1 MSTGPSDTSPTPEQ
15 PDVALARAIS
25 RRIAWHPWR
34 LLLPAVLF
42 TLGIASYL
50 YQEHRAGDDAQF
62 FARLDQQVLLA
73 LQVARMTARAA
84 TDPDVSLA
92 LLRSRHANAR
102 RLLENLYPPRP
113 PFGLW
118 PAPEDID
125 ARLSQLDKEWAHLGS
140 ELEAIAARQT
150 AHEEL
155 ERALTRLQGVA
166 TRMLVTSDELVVAMA
181 AAEESP
187 EQLRVAARQLMLIQ
201 RMMVNGE
208 RLLRGGKGQLTAA
221 DRLGRDAVLF
231 GNVNNGL
238 LNSHPELG
246 IAAVT
251 DEVARD
257 FLVSTGHLFRELS
270 RQVQDIVR
278 QSVDLTRLQ
287 GAVGDVARASDAI
300 VAATREAELMY
311 AGHVMTRPLQ
321 PAHTRLLVGL
331 AIATLLMAALL
342 MAVDAR
348 AHRRSES
355 QRRLDD
361 YRRHEKLEQAAAMAG
376 SDMRRV
382 SDELRRLM
390 TDLGRVVEVET
401 SIHPGEDPGDA
412 VTRGLK
418 RIVSELHLRVDAII
432 TDVHQVAGSAASLN
446 AAASKLKVTGRQQA
460 QNVDKATSATQELA
474 AAVKLGY
481 SNITK
486 FDTLAENGVAE
497 ARAAKEHLGG
507 ALQELEGLSSSVQE
521 SARLVRRLM
530 DSADEARAV
539 AMRIDELSDHSK
551 MLSLNV
557 AIQTTAPG
565 GASRSNPSFADELQ
579 RLAERARGVVQSVE
593 RMREGLRSDA
603 EGAAKAIKH
612 TAWAVK
618 GAGDRLLKAEK
629 PITNLNLISRR
640 LEKFA
645 QSLVGSS
652 QEHALRATEVVRA
665 VTAVHVAAGQS
676 SVGAEAAASSAARLS
691 ELMASLDAHVSRLHP
706 VPPQEQSVVVLDL
719 EGAGQVPDGE
729 STATDSDDRRA
740 GGERR
745 GPRSGG
751 LRPVS

>member
-1 MSTGPSDTSPTPEQ
+1 MPTDNNAVPEQ

-34 LLLPAVLF
+34 LLLPAILF
-42 TLGIASYL
+42 TSAIASYL
-50 YQEHRAGDDAQF
+50 YQEHRSADDAAF
-62 FARLDQQVLLA
+62 LARLDQQVLLA

-84 TDPDVSLA
+84 SDPNVSLER
-92 LLRSRHANAR
+92 LRDRHRNAHG
-102 RLLENLYPPRP
+102 LLENLYPPRP
-113 PFGLW
+113 PLGLW

-125 ARLSQLDKEWAHLGS
+125 TRLSQLDKEWARLGD
-140 ELEAIAARQT
+140 ELQAIAARQA
-150 AHEEL
+150 AHAEL

-166 TRMLVTSDELVVAMA
+166 TRMLVTSDDLVVAMTA
-181 AAEESP
+181 ADEAP

-208 RLLRGGKGQLTAA
+208 RLIRGGKGRLTAA

-238 LNSHPELG
+238 LNGNPELG
-246 IAAVT
+246 IKAVT
-251 DEVARD
+251 DEAAREL
-257 FLVSTGHLFRELS
+257 LVSTGHLFREAS
-270 RQVQDIVR
+270 RQVQSIVR

-287 GAVGDVARASDAI
+287 EALGDAARASDAI

-311 AGHVMTRPLQ
+311 AGHVATRPLQ
-321 PAHTRLLVGL
+321 PAHTRLLAGL
-331 AIATLLMAALL
+331 AIATLLIAALL

-348 AHRRSES
+348 AHRRNES
-355 QRRLDD
+355 QRRLDE
-361 YRRHEKLEQAAAMAG
+361 YRRNEQLEQAAVVAG
-376 SDMRRV
+376 SDLRRV
-382 SDELRRLM
+382 SGELRRLM
-390 TDLGRVVEVET
+390 ADLGRVVEVET
-401 SIHPGEDPGDA
+401 SVQPGEDPGDA

-418 RIVSELHLRVDAII
+418 RVLAELHTRVDAIV
-432 TDVHQVAGSAASLN
+432 TDVHQVASSATALN
-446 AAASKLKVTGRQQA
+446 EAASKLNVSGRQQA
-460 QNVDKATSATQELA
+460 QNVDKAANATQELA
-474 AAVKLGY
+474 SAVKLGY

-507 ALQELEGLSSSVQE
+507 ALQELDGLGTSVQE

-539 AMRIDELSDHSK
+539 ALRIDELSDHSK

-557 AIQTTAPG
+557 AIQTTAH
-565 GASRSNPSFADELQ
+565 GASSRSDASFADELQ

-618 GAGDRLLKAEK
+618 GAGDRLHKAEK
-629 PITNLNLISRR
+629 PIANLNLISRK

-652 QEHALRATEVVRA
+652 QEHALRASEVVRA
-665 VTAVHVAAGQS
+665 VTAVHAAAGQS
-676 SVGAEAAASSAARLS
+676 SVGAEATASSAARLS
-691 ELMASLDAHVSRLHP
+691 QLMASLNAHVSRLHP
-706 VPPQEQSVVVLDL
+706 VPPPENSVVVLETEQSAEAESRDESAPEKIDERRR
-719 EGAGQVPDGE
+719 EG
-729 STATDSDDRRA
+729 DRR
-740 GGERR
+740 RR
-745 GPRSGG
+745 RSGG
-751 LRPVS
+751 LRPVR

>member
-1 MSTGPSDTSPTPEQ
+1 MPTGPSVTSPAPEQ

-34 LLLPAVLF
+34 LLLPAILF
-42 TLGIASYL
+42 ALAIGSYL
-50 YQEHRAGDDAQF
+50 YQEHRARADAAF
-62 FARLDQQVLLA
+62 LARLDQQVLLA
-73 LQVARMTARAA
+73 LQVARMTASAA
-84 TDPDVSLA
+84 SDPDISLA
-92 LLRSRHANAR
+92 QLRDRHRTAR
-102 RLLENLYPPRP
+102 GLLENLYPPRP

-125 ARLSQLDKEWAHLGS
+125 TRLSQLDQEWARLGR
-140 ELEAIAARQT
+140 ELEAIAARQS

-166 TRMLVTSDELVVAMA
+166 TRMLVSSDDLVVAMA
-181 AAEESP
+181 AADESP
-187 EQLRVAARQLMLIQ
+187 EQMRVAARQLMLIQ

-208 RLLRGGKGQLTAA
+208 RLIRGGKGRLTAA

-238 LNSHPELG
+238 LNGNPELG

-251 DEVARD
+251 AEAAREL
-257 FLVSTGHLFRELS
+257 LVNTGHLFREAS
-270 RQVQDIVR
+270 RQVQNIVG

-287 GAVGDVARASDAI
+287 EALGDAARASDAI
-300 VAATREAELMY
+300 VTATRHIELMY
-311 AGHVMTRPLQ
+311 AGHVATRPLQ
-321 PAHTRLLVGL
+321 LAHTRLLAGL
-331 AIATLLMAALL
+331 AIATLLIAALL

-348 AHRRSES
+348 AHRRNES

-361 YRRHEKLEQAAAMAG
+361 YRRSEHLEQAAAMAG

-382 SDELRRLM
+382 GGELRRLLA
-390 TDLGRVVEVET
+390 DLGRVVEVET
-401 SIHPGEDPGDA
+401 SMQPGEDPGDA
-412 VTRGLK
+412 VARGLK
-418 RIVSELHLRVDAII
+418 RILAELHARVDAIV
-432 TDVHQVAGSAASLN
+432 TDVHQVASSAASLN
-446 AAASKLKVTGRQQA
+446 EAASKLKLSGRQQA
-460 QNVDKATSATQELA
+460 QNVDKAANATQELA
-474 AAVKLGY
+474 SAVKLGY
-481 SNITK
+481 SNVTK

-497 ARAAKEHLGG
+497 ARAAKEHVGG
-507 ALQELEGLSSSVQE
+507 ALQELEGLTASVQE

-530 DSADEARAV
+530 ESADEARTV
-539 AMRIDELSDHSK
+539 ALRIDELSDHSK

-557 AIQTTAPG
+557 AIQTTAHG
-565 GASRSNPSFADELQ
+565 SASRSNVSFADELQ
-579 RLAERARGVVQSVE
+579 RLAERARGVVQSVD

-618 GAGDRLLKAEK
+618 GAGDRMLKAEK
-629 PITNLNLISRR
+629 PIANLNLISRK

-665 VTAVHVAAGQS
+665 VTALHAAAGQS
-676 SVGAEAAASSAARLS
+676 NVGAEAAASSAARLS
-691 ELMASLDAHVSRLHP
+691 ELMASLNAHVSRLHP
-706 VPPQEQSVVVLDL
+706 LPLQKKTVVAL
-719 EGAGQVPDGE
+719 EMERAAEESSGE
-729 STATDSDDRRA
+729 STQKDSHERRA

-745 GPRSGG
+745 G
-751 LRPVS
+751 LRPVR

>member
-1 MSTGPSDTSPTPEQ
+1 MPTGLKDTSPVPEQ
-15 PDVALARAIS
+15 PDVSLARAIS

-34 LLLPAVLF
+34 LLLPATLF
-42 TLGIASYL
+42 TLAIGSYL
-50 YQEHRAGDDAQF
+50 YQEHRAIADADF
-62 FARLDQQVLLA
+62 FSRLDQQVLLA
-73 LQVARMTARAA
+73 LQVARMTARADN
-84 TDPDVSLA
+84 DPDVSLE
-92 LLRSRHANAR
+92 LLRDRHRNAHG
-102 RLLENLYPPRP
+102 LLENLYPPRP
-113 PFGLW
+113 PLGLW

-125 ARLSQLDKEWAHLGS
+125 ARLSQLDQEWARLGS

-155 ERALTRLQGVA
+155 QRALTRLQGVA
-166 TRMLVTSDELVVAMA
+166 TRMLVTSDDLVVAMT
-181 AAEESP
+181 AAEETP

-208 RLLRGGKGQLTAA
+208 RLIRGGKGRLTAA

-238 LNSHPELG
+238 LNGNPELG
-246 IAAVT
+246 IEAVT
-251 DEVARD
+251 DEAARD
-257 FLVSTGHLFRELS
+257 LLVSTGHLFREAS
-270 RQVQDIVR
+270 RQVQNIVR

-287 GAVGDVARASDAI
+287 EALGDAARASDAI
-300 VAATREAELMY
+300 VAATRQIELMY
-311 AGHVMTRPLQ
+311 AGHVATRPLQ
-321 PAHTRLLVGL
+321 PDHTRLLAGL
-331 AIATLLMAALL
+331 AIATLLIAALL

-348 AHRRSES
+348 AHRRNES

-361 YRRHEKLEQAAAMAG
+361 YRRNEELEQAAAMAG

-382 SDELRRLM
+382 GGELRRLM
-390 TDLGRVVEVET
+390 ADLGRVVEVET
-401 SIHPGEDPGDA
+401 SMEAGEDPGDA
-412 VTRGLK
+412 VARGLK
-418 RIVSELHLRVDAII
+418 RVLAELHSRVDAIV
-432 TDVHQVAGSAASLN
+432 TDVHQVASSTASLN
-446 AAASKLKVTGRQQA
+446 EAAAKLNISGRQQA
-460 QNVDKATSATQELA
+460 QNVDKAANATQELA

-481 SNITK
+481 ANITK

-497 ARAAKEHLGG
+497 ARAAKDHLGG
-507 ALQELEGLSSSVQE
+507 ALQELEGLGTSVQE
-521 SARLVRRLM
+521 SSRLVRRLM
-530 DSADEARAV
+530 ESADEARGV
-539 AMRIDELSDHSK
+539 ALRIDELSDHSK

-557 AIQTTAPG
+557 AIQTTAQ
-565 GASRSNPSFADELQ
+565 GAGSRSNASFADELQ

-612 TAWAVK
+612 TAWAVTS
-618 GAGDRLLKAEK
+618 AGERLQRAEK
-629 PITNLNLISRR
+629 PIANLNLISRK

-665 VTAVHVAAGQS
+665 VTAVHAAAGQS

-706 VPPQEQSVVVLDL
+706 VPPQEQSVVVLETERAD
-719 EGAGQVPDGE
+719 EESNGE
-729 STATDSDDRRA
+729 STHRDADERRT

-745 GPRSGG
+745 RRRSGG
-751 LRPVS
+751 LRPVR